1 MRDLILQL
9 SKSSI
14 YSTKPFGFEIIQRS
28 GAIIAFVFNISSG
41 GLMNNKR
48 TITTREQIKINGE
61 IRERTATH
69 IVTGAHGY
77 ETLCISGYIVDTNE
91 MGEVI
96 HNSEKLAEEDLLPVT
111 CPTCRVIWYHTHEF
125 TLDDFDSLSG
135 KGDFVVTDLKELN
148 I

>member
-1 MRDLILQL
+1 MPESVLVRLTKENERRYHGL
-9 SKSSI
+9 SFLSS
-14 YSTKPFGFEIIQRS
+14 F
-28 GAIIAFVFNISSG
+28 SSFH
-41 GLMNNKR
+41 NKR

-77 ETLCISGYIVDTNE
+77 ETLCISGYIVEHNE

-96 HNSEKLAEEDLLPVT
+96 HNSEKLAEDLLPVT